1 MDTEQRGR
9 VRTRQGVDRRRG
21 VGDVVNDLVGR
32 WLAAPQADLRA
43 CFEQAVA
50 STLGFEAVELSAGA
64 GGRADVAAPRVPGAW
79 RHEVPGGAAVLA
91 CRLGGGGPDA
101 WDAAQGRALA
111 SVAALVVEL
120 DRLRGASPRGRH
132 RRPPAVLVGASSAM
146 ARVRARVAQVART
159 AFPVL
164 VLGES
169 GVGKEVVAR
178 LVHEQ
183 SRRARGPFVAV
194 NCAAIVDTL
203 VEAELFG
210 IEDRTATGVR
220 GRRGKFEQADGGTLF
235 LDEVGDLAA
244 SAQAKL
250 LRVLQDLTV
259 ERVGGHTATPVDVR
273 VIAATNRDLPAL
285 VREGRF
291 RADLYYRLNG
301 VEIEVP
307 PLRSRPEDLPALIA
321 HVLGRHDALG
331 VVRVS
336 DDALMS
342 MRDYAW
348 PGNVRELERVVER
361 ALALCDGGC
370 ITVDHLPPSISGT
383 YGSVMGPALRDA
395 VSLRAFTARYVRFT
409 VDRLGSRREACRVL
423 GISYHTLRA
432 YLEHPAAG
440 WPVDGVPRPALD
452 DVLRT
457 ATLVA
462 DRPANGFEAEPSG
475 EGSVP

>member
-1 MDTEQRGR
+1 
-9 VRTRQGVDRRRG
+9 
-21 VGDVVNDLVGR
+21 
-32 WLAAPQADLRA
+32 
-43 CFEQAVA
+43 
-50 STLGFEAVELSAGA
+50 
-64 GGRADVAAPRVPGAW
+64 
-79 RHEVPGGAAVLA
+79 
-91 CRLGGGGPDA
+91 
-101 WDAAQGRALA
+101 
-111 SVAALVVEL
+111 
-120 DRLRGASPRGRH
+120 
-132 RRPPAVLVGASSAM
+132 
-146 ARVRARVAQVART
+146 
-159 AFPVL
+159 

-235 LDEVGDLAA
+235 LDEVGDLAP

-259 ERVGGHTATPVDVR
+259 ERVGGHAATPVDVR
-273 VIAATNRDLPAL
+273 VVAATNRDLPAL
-285 VREGRF
+285 VRDGRF

-307 PLRSRPEDLPALIA
+307 PLRTRPEDLPALVA

-331 VVRVS
+331 VVGLS
-336 DDALMS
+336 DEALLAMH
-342 MRDYAW
+342 DYPW

-370 ITVDHLPPSISGT
+370 ILLDHLPPSISGT

-409 VDRLGSRREACRVL
+409 VDRVGSRREACRVL

-432 YLEHPAAG
+432 HLAHPSVRWSDSGLARPG
-440 WPVDGVPRPALD
+440 VDGAL
-452 DVLRT
+452 RS
-457 ATLVA
+457 AALVA
-462 DRPANGFEAEPSG
+462 DRAADSFEGEPSG
-475 EGSVP
+475 ERGLP

>member
-1 MDTEQRGR
+1 MVAWRPSPWMLQ
-9 VRTRQGVDRRRG
+9 
-21 VGDVVNDLVGR
+21 LPR
-32 WLAAPQADLRA
+32 WLAAPQADLRV

-50 STLGFEAVELSAGA
+50 STLGFEAVDLSVGV
-64 GGRADVAAPRVPGAW
+64 GGRADAVAPGIPGAW
-79 RHEVPGGAAVLA
+79 RHQVPGGAAVLA
-91 CRLGGGGPDA
+91 CRVGGAAPDA

-120 DRLRGASPRGRH
+120 DRLRGTSPRGRH
-132 RRPPAVLVGASSAM
+132 RRPPAVLVGASTAM
-146 ARVRARVAQVART
+146 ASVRARIAQVART
-159 AFPVL
+159 TFPVL

-235 LDEVGDLAA
+235 LDEVGDLAP

-291 RADLYYRLNG
+291 PADLYYRLDG
-301 VEIEVP
+301 GEI
-307 PLRSRPEDLPALIA
+307 LPALVA
-321 HVLGRHDALG
+321 HVLSRHDALG

-336 DDALMS
+336 DEALMS

-370 ITVDHLPPSISGT
+370 ITTDHLPESISGT
-383 YGSVMGPALRDA
+383 TYGRVMGPALRDA
-395 VSLRAFTARYVRFT
+395 ISLRAFTARYVRFT
-409 VDRLGSRREACRVL
+409 VDRLGNRREACRVL

-432 YLEHPAAG
+432 YLEHPSANGPAIGVSGPGVDAPLRRAA
-440 WPVDGVPRPALD
+440 
-452 DVLRT
+452 
-457 ATLVA
+457 LVA
-462 DRPANGFEAEPSG
+462 DRPATNGFEARPAS